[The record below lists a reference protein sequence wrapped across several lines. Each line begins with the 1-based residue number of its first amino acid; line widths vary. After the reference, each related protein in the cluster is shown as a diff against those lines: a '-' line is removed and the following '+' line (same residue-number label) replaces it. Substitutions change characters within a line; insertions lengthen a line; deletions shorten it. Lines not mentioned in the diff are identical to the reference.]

1 MDIPEELTNSDAYSR
16 AGPRRIILLA
26 ADPLA
31 ALAGEIL
38 DLKVSHALPPPLPT
52 NYSVAA
58 LRSEMISQAEATV
71 SAARRLSVVFLTSAV
86 ERSGGSGGVLDGV
99 SARSLA
105 AGVAEGAALFTA
117 ASQALGATLEA
128 RVRLR
133 PLRLYSGVR
142 MLSDVRNASLHF
154 LTVILEFVTK
164 AQAAASL
171 DTLSTGLVLARKG
184 TIALNALGPAA
195 GRVGAAAEDVV
206 KKIPTNPAA
215 AVRRALLNTALVLR
229 RSAEDV
235 RSETGTAVTLA
246 GTTTSPPSL
255 RGGPPA
261 AYAAV
266 DGAVNVLRM
275 NALLIKAILALTDIA
290 ANSDA
295 AEIDD
300 SESSVSSVTNALSNV
315 TLLRGGA
322 GEEEEVVAKVGATI
336 FSDSLAIDADD
347 LRDAVI
353 DVAAAASDAFELLGG
368 NGGGGGGGIE
378 EEEDEGDFEGEA
390 GSALEALEE
399 LRSSTQTLN
408 LIALRI
414 RDTSMLLSARIGTI
428 ATQTAVVD
436 IEASAQ
442 NAALAVTA
450 LLATIT
456 VDNELD

>member
-154 LTVILEFVTK
+154 ITFIL
-164 AQAAASL
+164 
-171 DTLSTGLVLARKG
+171 
-184 TIALNALGPAA
+184 
-195 GRVGAAAEDVV
+195 
-206 KKIPTNPAA
+206 
-215 AVRRALLNTALVLR
+215 
-229 RSAEDV
+229 
-235 RSETGTAVTLA
+235 
-246 GTTTSPPSL
+246 
-255 RGGPPA
+255 
-261 AYAAV
+261 
-266 DGAVNVLRM
+266 
-275 NALLIKAILALTDIA
+275 
-290 ANSDA
+290 
-295 AEIDD
+295 
-300 SESSVSSVTNALSNV
+300 
-315 TLLRGGA
+315 
-322 GEEEEVVAKVGATI
+322 
-336 FSDSLAIDADD
+336 
-347 LRDAVI
+347 
-353 DVAAAASDAFELLGG
+353 
-368 NGGGGGGGIE
+368 
-378 EEEDEGDFEGEA
+378 
-390 GSALEALEE
+390 
-399 LRSSTQTLN
+399 
-408 LIALRI
+408 
-414 RDTSMLLSARIGTI
+414 
-428 ATQTAVVD
+428 
-436 IEASAQ
+436 
-442 NAALAVTA
+442 
-450 LLATIT
+450 
-456 VDNELD
+456 